1 MSFISHLMWEV
12 IRNMLQG
19 KLIRLR
25 AFESGDLET
34 NHLFVNDEETALLM
48 YKGMP
53 FPTSLSDEQQWLSQ
67 QSSYTRGE
75 YQFAVENLEG
85 DLVGRCGIVRL
96 DWKNRVAELGM
107 MIGHPYRGRGYGK
120 EALSLVCDFCFRQLG
135 CHRLKVSVL
144 DFNTA
149 AIACYESCGFI
160 REGVLREEVFRNG
173 TFHDVILMGLIS
185 PCS

>member
-1 MSFISHLMWEV
+1 MSFISHSIREV
-12 IRNMLQG
+12 IREMLQG
-19 KLIRLR
+19 QLVRLR

-34 NHLFVNDEETALLM
+34 NHLFVNDEETTLLM

-53 FPTSLSDEQQWLSQ
+53 FPTSLNDEQQWLSQ

-75 YQFAVENLEG
+75 YQFAVENMDG

-107 MIGHPYRGRGYGK
+107 MIGRPYRGRGYGK
-120 EALSLVCDFCFRQLG
+120 EALSLVCDFCFQQLG

-144 DFNTA
+144 DFNEA
-149 AIACYESCGFI
+149 AIACYTACGFV

-173 TFHDVILMGLIS
+173 TFHDVILMGRIS